1 MLDLVPPRQNICIDI
16 HQHRNISLKLA
27 MSIPQIKTPT
37 DTWVYATW
45 DKYVRAIEDSTSK
58 KAKGYYY
65 NGKMRIEM
73 PLVGSDHA
81 SDHTIIIY
89 AVHLFAALK
98 NIDLNGKDNCT
109 CRKTGF
115 NEAQPDV
122 SYYIGK
128 DADVIPWGTTII
140 NLDRFPP
147 PTLVIEVANTSLSD
161 DKGEKRL
168 LYEELG
174 VAEYW
179 IIDVQN
185 VEVIAFA
192 IENGGSRR
200 ITQSQVLPGLAIS
213 LLEEAFR
220 RTRQMNHG
228 KVSAWL
234 LSQIGQ

>member
-1 MLDLVPPRQNICIDI
+1 
-16 HQHRNISLKLA
+16 
-27 MSIPQIKTPT
+27 MSIPQTKLLT
-37 DTWVYATW
+37 DTWVHATW
-45 DKYVRAIEDSTSK
+45 DEYIQVIEDPAYE

-73 PLVGSDHA
+73 SPVGNDHA

-89 AVHLFAALK
+89 AIHLFAAIK

-109 CRKTGF
+109 YRKIGF
-115 NEAQPDV
+115 DEAQPDV

-128 DADVIPWGTTII
+128 NADVIPWGTTII
-140 NLDRFPP
+140 DLDHYPP
-147 PTLVIEVANTSLSD
+147 PNLVIEVANTSLSD
-161 DKGEKRL
+161 DKGDKRL

-192 IENGGSRR
+192 MENGGSRR
-200 ITQSQVLPGLAIS
+200 ITQSQVLLGLAIS
-213 LLEEAFR
+213 LLEEAFG
-220 RTRQMNHG
+220 RTRQINHG

-234 LSQIGQ
+234 LSQFQQ

>member
-1 MLDLVPPRQNICIDI
+1 
-16 HQHRNISLKLA
+16 
-27 MSIPQIKTPT
+27 MSIPQTKLPT
-37 DTWVYATW
+37 DTWVHATW
-45 DKYVRAIEDSTSK
+45 DKYVREIEDPAYE

-65 NGKMRIEM
+65 NGKIRIEM
-73 PLVGSDHA
+73 SSVGNDH
-81 SDHTIIIY
+81 SRDHSIIIY
-89 AVHLFAALK
+89 AVHLFAAIK
-98 NIDLNGKDNCT
+98 NIDLNGHDNCT
-109 CRKTGF
+109 YRKTGL

-128 DADVIPWGTTII
+128 NADVIPWGTTII
-140 NLDRFPP
+140 DLDRYPS

-161 DKGEKRL
+161 DKGDKRL

-192 IENGGSRR
+192 VENGGSRR
-200 ITQSQVLPGLAIS
+200 ITQSQVLPSLAIS

-234 LSQIGQ
+234 LSQFQQ

>member
-1 MLDLVPPRQNICIDI
+1 
-16 HQHRNISLKLA
+16 
-27 MSIPQIKTPT
+27 MSISQTKLPT
-37 DTWVYATW
+37 DTWVHATW
-45 DKYVRAIEDSTSK
+45 DEYIWAIEYPAYE

-73 PLVGSDHA
+73 PPVGNDHA

-89 AVHLFAALK
+89 AIHLFAAIK
-98 NIDLNGKDNCT
+98 NIDLNGKDKCT
-109 CRKTGF
+109 YRTTGF
-115 NEAQPDV
+115 DEAQPDV

-128 DADVIPWGTTII
+128 NADVIPWGTTII
-140 NLDRFPP
+140 DLDNYPP

-161 DKGEKRL
+161 DKGDKRL

-179 IIDVQN
+179 IIDVQD

-192 IENGGSRR
+192 MENGGSRR
-200 ITQSQVLPGLAIS
+200 ITQSQILPGLAIS

-220 RTRQMNHG
+220 RTRQLNHG

-234 LSQIGQ
+234 LSQFQQ

>member
-1 MLDLVPPRQNICIDI
+1 
-16 HQHRNISLKLA
+16 
-27 MSIPQIKTPT
+27 MSIPQTKLPT
-37 DTWVYATW
+37 DIWVHATW
-45 DKYVRAIEDSTSK
+45 DEYVQAIEDPAYE

-73 PLVGSDHA
+73 SPVGNDHA

-89 AVHLFAALK
+89 AIHLLAAIK

-109 CRKTGF
+109 YRKTGF
-115 NEAQPDV
+115 DEAQPDV

-128 DADVIPWGTTII
+128 NADVIPWGTTII
-140 NLDRFPP
+140 DLDCYPP

-161 DKGEKRL
+161 DKGDKRL
-168 LYEELG
+168 LYEEIG

-179 IIDVQN
+179 IIDVQD
-185 VEVIAFA
+185 VKVIAFA
-192 IENGGSRR
+192 MENGGSRR
-200 ITQSQVLPGLAIS
+200 ISESQVLPGLAIS

-220 RTRQMNHG
+220 RTRQINHG

-234 LSQIGQ
+234 LSQFQQ